1 MKNKAFTKENL
12 WRVAAVLF
20 WLLVW
25 QTAAALLRQPLL
37 LSSPVRVLQ
46 RLFALLGQSAT
57 YKALGY
63 SLSRIA
69 LGFLLGFVLGACLAV
84 LAARWRPVEYLVRP
98 LMLTVKSVPVASFII
113 LALVFLTSRKLN
125 SFISFLMV
133 LPIVYG
139 NLLEGV
145 KSESGRLR
153 EMARVFQVPPGRRA
167 LFISLPQLKPHLLS
181 ALSLSLGLS
190 WKSGVAAEIIG
201 VPRGSMGAAFYEAKL
216 YLDTPSL
223 YAWTLTVVLLSVLFE
238 QLVLLLVK
246 RAYAGLERL

>member
-1 MKNKAFTKENL
+1 MKNKAFTKKNL

-20 WLLVW
+20 WLLAW
-25 QTAAALLRQPLL
+25 QAAAALLCQPLL

-57 YKALGY
+57 YQALGY

-69 LGFLLGFVLGACLAV
+69 LGFLLGFALGACLAV
-84 LAARWRPVEYLVRP
+84 LAARWQPVEYLVRP

-139 NLLEGV
+139 NLLEGLRS
-145 KSESGRLR
+145 KSPQLD
-153 EMARVFQVPPGRRA
+153 EMARMYRIPRLRR
-167 LFISLPQLKPHLLS
+167 LLYIELPQLKPYLLS
-181 ALSLSLGLS
+181 AVSLALGMS
-190 WKSGVAAEIIG
+190 WKSGIAAEVIG
-201 VPRGSMGAAFYEAKL
+201 IPMGSVGERLYQAKV
-216 YLDTPSL
+216 YLDTSEL
-223 YAWTLTVVLLSVLFE
+223 YAWTLAIVLISMLIEKGLTA
-238 QLVLLLVK
+238 LMK
-246 RAYAGLERL
+246 GAYARLERL